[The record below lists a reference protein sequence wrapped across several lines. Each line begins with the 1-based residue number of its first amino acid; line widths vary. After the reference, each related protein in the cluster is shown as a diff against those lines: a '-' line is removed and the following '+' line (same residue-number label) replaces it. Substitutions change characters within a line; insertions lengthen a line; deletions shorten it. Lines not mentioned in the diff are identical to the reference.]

1 MQKKDIPN
9 IISFLRLL
17 LTIPVIWALLE
28 EEFLIALVIFFI
40 AGVSDGLD
48 GFLAKSMHWQS
59 RLGGLLDPL
68 ADKALLVSSFLCLG
82 GLGLLPPWLIALV
95 IFRDAIIVT
104 GALVYSIQVEQLNAE
119 PSLISKLNTLLQ
131 IVLVLVVVVNHGV
144 YVMPQWVL
152 PGLILAVTATTSL
165 SGIAYV
171 FEWGQRARE
180 KYRLKDDGSRN
191 SD

>member
-17 LTIPVIWALLE
+17 LTIPVVWALLE
-28 EEFLIALVIFFI
+28 EEFLIALIIFFV

-48 GFLAKSMHWQS
+48 GFLAKRLHWQS

-82 GLGLLPPWLIALV
+82 GLGLLPPWLVALV
-95 IFRDAIIVT
+95 IFRDVIIVT
-104 GALVYSIQVEQLNAE
+104 GALVYSLQVEQLNAE

-131 IVLVLVVVVNHGV
+131 IVLVLVIVVNHGV
-144 YVMPQWVL
+144 YAMPQWFML
-152 PGLILAVTATTSL
+152 GLILSVTATTAL

-171 FEWGQRARE
+171 FEWGRRAAD
-180 KYRLKDDGSRN
+180 KYQETDDDSKKSG
-191 SD
+191 

>member
-17 LTIPVIWALLE
+17 LTIPVVWALLE
-28 EEFLIALVIFFI
+28 GEFNVALIIFFI
-40 AGVSDGLD
+40 AGVSDALD
-48 GFLAKSMHWQS
+48 GFLAKRLHWQS

-82 GLGLLPPWLIALV
+82 GLGLLPPWLVALV
-95 IFRDAIIVT
+95 IGRDVLIVT
-104 GALVYSIQVEQLNAE
+104 GALVYSVQIEQLNAE

-131 IVLVLVVVVNHGV
+131 IVLVLLVVVNHGL
-144 YVMPQWVL
+144 YVMPQWIML
-152 PGLILAVTATTSL
+152 GLILSVTATTAL

-171 FEWGQRARE
+171 FEWGKRAAD
-180 KYRLKDDGSRN
+180 KYQNPER
-191 SD
+191 

>member
-1 MQKKDIPN
+1 MRKKDIPN

-17 LTIPVIWALLE
+17 LTIPVVWALLE
-28 EEFLIALVIFFI
+28 EEFMTALVLFFI

-48 GFLAKSMHWQS
+48 GFLAKRLHWQS

-82 GLGLLPPWLIALV
+82 GLGLLPPWLVALV
-95 IFRDAIIVT
+95 IFRDVIIVT
-104 GALVYSIQVEQLNAE
+104 GALVYSVQVEQLNAE

-131 IVLVLVVVVNHGV
+131 IILVLVVVVNQGV
-144 YVMPQWVL
+144 YSIPQWFML
-152 PGLILAVTATTSL
+152 GLILSVTATTVS

-171 FEWGQRARE
+171 FEWGKRARD
-180 KYRLKDDGSRN
+180 KYQPTDDDSAN

>member
-28 EEFLIALVIFFI
+28 EEFLIALIIFFI

-48 GFLAKSMHWQS
+48 GFLAKRLNWQS

-82 GLGLLPPWLIALV
+82 GLGLLPSWLVALV
-95 IFRDAIIVT
+95 IFRDVVIVT
-104 GALVYSIQVEQLNAE
+104 GALVYSIQIEQLNAE

-131 IVLVLVVVVNHGV
+131 ILLVLVVVVNHGL
-144 YVMPQWVL
+144 YEMPAWVM
-152 PGLILAVTATTSL
+152 PGLIVSVAATTAL

-171 FEWGQRARE
+171 IEWSKRARD
-180 KYRLKDDGSRN
+180 KFQAKDGD
-191 SD
+191 